1 MAGATVQSRFLHGEF
16 PYVPKQLI
24 RVGAS
29 RRVIQK
35 KSPTGTKNP
44 KQLQTNIQTSHTF
57 RFYCND
63 GGANIN
69 ISNADL
75 LDLMCFAT
83 GATTAYRVLDG
94 IKLSHVEA
102 WSANGSGAVSNT
114 IQIEWLPTNY
124 AGDSGKVVT
133 DTAIGV
139 TDIAHVFTRVPK
151 LSGASF
157 WVSGN
162 PSTSI
167 NFFSMT
173 LPPGSVVDVHCT
185 ISMKENDIAA
195 AVLGSVSGA
204 TAGTFYYRYLDSNG
218 SKLLAPLGAY
228 AI

>member
-1 MAGATVQSRFLHGEF
+1 M
-16 PYVPKQLI
+16 
-24 RVGAS
+24 
-29 RRVIQK
+29 
-35 KSPTGTKNP
+35 GTKNP
-44 KQLQTNIQTSHTF
+44 KQLQTNIQSGHTF
-57 RFYCND
+57 RFVCES

-83 GATTAYRVLDG
+83 SSVAAYRVMDG
-94 IKLSHVEA
+94 IKLKSVEIWA
-102 WSANGSGAVSNT
+102 ANNAGASSNT
-114 IQIEWLPTNY
+114 ITCEWLPTNY
-124 AGDSGKVVT
+124 AGNSGKVVT
-133 DTAIGV
+133 DTALGLSDV
-139 TDIAHVFTRVPK
+139 AHVFAKVPK
-151 LSGASF
+151 DSGASF

-167 NFFSMT
+167 NFFSLT
-173 LPPGSVVDVHCT
+173 LPAGSVVDVECVV
-185 ISMKENDIAA
+185 SMKENDIAS